1 MVKLRFR
8 QFNAKEQMNNDS
20 TVLLLGKRG
29 TGKSTLMRS
38 LMYSVKD
45 KLDFGLA
52 MSPTEES
59 TGSLGG
65 FVPRTCFYNGFS
77 GAALDVMLEIQ
88 RKAIKKKGK
97 EACRNMYLIL
107 DDCGY
112 DKKLMKGANMREL
125 FMNGRHRN
133 MFHMSTF
140 QYMMDVPCDIRG
152 NVDFVFAL
160 KDNNLNNRKKL
171 YDYFFGV
178 FDTFQDF
185 DRVMKELTQDYSA
198 IVIDNRVG
206 GSDITECVYWYKA
219 DPQTPDFKLGQQV
232 FWDLDEYYYR
242 DRDEDN
248 QETTMGV
255 ADLINPAEESQAKG
269 IHMIER
275 ADVNGEIM
283 SVVSMNNSYTGRGRR

>member
-1 MVKLRFR
+1 MVKLRFK
-8 QFNAKEQMNNDS
+8 QFNPKEQMNSDS
-20 TVLLLGKRG
+20 TVLALGKRG
-29 TGKSTLMRS
+29 TGKSTLMRNILS
-38 LMYSVKD
+38 AVQD

-65 FVPRTCFYNGFS
+65 FVPRSCVYNHFS

-107 DDCGY
+107 DDCAY
-112 DKKLMKGANMREL
+112 DKKVMKGANMREL

-160 KDNNLNNRKKL
+160 NDNNMSNRKKL

-178 FDTFQDF
+178 FESFQDF
-185 DRVMKELTQDYSA
+185 DKVMKELTKNFCA
-198 IVIDNRVG
+198 IVIDNRKG

-219 DPQTPDFKLGQQV
+219 DPNLPEFKLGNQV
-232 FWDLDEYYYR
+232 FWDLDAMYYR
-242 DRDEDN
+242 DRDEEN

-255 ADLINPAEESQAKG
+255 ADIMNPNDSSHTKG

-275 ADVNGEIM
+275 ADVNGEVM
-283 SVVSMNNSYTGRGRR
+283 SMVSMNNSYTGRRR